1 MPLLTTALLLSGAW
15 LAAPACPV
23 PLSSNRTTVGAI
35 TSSTALSVCVA
46 NPKLVEG
53 INGSIILVVG
63 SSAIPSPRCL
73 IYPNGLSPDLT
84 FALLDSGHIGCW
96 SLYPPGQVVTIVN
109 LSTPSLASIQAALK
123 SFKPD
128 VPRIVVKP
136 GAQVSIGTSLSFTST
151 ATAKLIKS
159 SLLNLPLQVRFQPVT
174 HYWKLSPLN
183 KIFASTTPVW
193 RADRLGTIQ
202 LEHRVGYSV
211 EYSFTG
217 LTPWR
222 TVKPNI
228 SMTAN
233 PVSLLVKQTQEPPG
247 EVKRIPRLVG
257 GPCVKGKDL
266 WGC

>member
-1 MPLLTTALLLSGAW
+1 MPILATAFVLGGFW
-15 LAAPACPV
+15 FAAPACPV

-46 NPKLVEG
+46 NSKLVEG
-53 INGSIILVVG
+53 TNGSMILVIG
-63 SSAIPSPRCL
+63 FSATPSPRCL

-84 FALLDSGHIGCW
+84 FSLLDSGHIGCW

-109 LSTPSLASIQAALK
+109 LSTPPQASIQAALK

-128 VPRIVVKP
+128 VPRISVKP
-136 GAQVSIGTSLSFTST
+136 NAIVPIGTSLSFSST
-151 ATAKLIKS
+151 AVTKLIKS
-159 SLLNLPLQVRFQPVT
+159 SLLNLPLQVRFKPAT
-174 HYWKLSPLN
+174 YYWKLVPIN
-183 KIFASTTPVW
+183 KSFTSTSPVW
-193 RADRLGTIQ
+193 KTDRLGTIQ
-202 LEHRVGYSV
+202 MEYKVGYLV

-228 SMTAN
+228 SMTAS

-247 EVKRIPRLVG
+247 EIKRIPRLVG
-257 GPCVKGKDL
+257 GPCVIGKDL